1 MITSYFYEGQLR
13 SYLLQFC
20 NIFAGLTVKTG
31 KGECAEEEFISV
43 PIAIGSRDRV
53 VAAIQAGNTQN
64 KPFTVPS
71 MVANMAGLE
80 ISSQRKGIGVVDRR
94 TFLPAGGVYPAD
106 LKTVTRVMPIPY
118 IMTTELAIIASNTQ
132 QMHQILEQLLVLFDP
147 ILQIQTSDAALD
159 WTKIASVELTGIN
172 NEENYPPGGE
182 RRLLMWTLTFATNI
196 WLSAPVDMK
205 DDVVRK
211 ITLRIGDLSS
221 FQINEYDDEGN
232 LVPFT
237 NGPEYGT
244 IDITG

>member
-1 MITSYFYEGQLR
+1 
-13 SYLLQFC
+13 
-20 NIFAGLTVKTG
+20 
-31 KGECAEEEFISV
+31 
-43 PIAIGSRDRV
+43 
-53 VAAIQAGNTQN
+53 
-64 KPFTVPS
+64 
-71 MVANMAGLE
+71 
-80 ISSQRKGIGVVDRR
+80 
-94 TFLPAGGVYPAD
+94 
-106 LKTVTRVMPIPY
+106 MPIPY